1 MDTKFH
7 IYTVSPLMDKPTMG
21 SFPYTHWATD
31 LEMVIVKDGVEIRL
45 TSEELKKLVK
55 CLPRTIGGR
64 Y

>member
-1 MDTKFH
+1 
-7 IYTVSPLMDKPTMG
+7 MG